1 MKTDATNTDGL
12 LRGLLGRIA
21 FVTPAG
27 RPAGCCFKAL
37 EALRSRRVAG
47 ARVECQE
54 CGQTLK
60 AVILGEH
67 RAGRDDVLARGLG
80 AGMAIAKEA
89 ERSYRLGGVF
99 ASRGLVSPSEIEAAL
114 SRAGLSADAP
124 AESEFGWWAGE
135 VPDCALLVEAERG
148 VWLVLQEI
156 AVG

>member
-1 MKTDATNTDGL
+1 MKTDTTNTEDL

-21 FVTPAG
+21 FATPAG

-37 EALRSRRVAG
+37 GALRSRRVAG
-47 ARVECQE
+47 VRVECSE

-67 RAGRDDVLARGLG
+67 RAGRDDLLARGLG
-80 AGMAIAKEA
+80 AGTAIAKEA
-89 ERSYRLGGVF
+89 ERSYRIGGVF
-99 ASRGLVSPSEIEAAL
+99 VSKELVSPLEIEAAL
-114 SRAGLSADAP
+114 SRAGLSP
-124 AESEFGWWAGE
+124 GVPIESEFGWWAGE
-135 VPDCALLVEAERG
+135 VPDGALCVEAERG